1 MTESD
6 IIHET
11 ENLWCIKKGDKYEI
25 MLQVVT
31 HSYKIGEQSSL
42 DSAKRFMERMEKYPK
57 NLLYLIPAA
66 DRYQLSLLHK

>member
-31 HSYKIGEQSSL
+31 YSYKIGEKPTFE
-42 DSAKRFMERMEKYPK
+42 SAKTFMARLELFPK
-57 NLLYLIPAA
+57 NLKYLLPTNE
-66 DRYQLSLLHK
+66 RYKLAHLDK

>member
-1 MTESD
+1 MAESD

-11 ENLWCIKKGDKYEI
+11 ENLWCIKKGNKYEI

-31 HSYKIGEQSSL
+31 HSYKIGEKPTF
-42 DSAKRFMERMEKYPK
+42 DAAKRFMERMEKYPK

-66 DRYQLSLLHK
+66 DRYKLSLLNK